1 MIKTTAPWCAA
12 AFASSCFDGWRA
24 LLSAFEAHADWPEL
38 SELEARWVRVR
49 GVTTPGGV
57 PLALVVDRKSRR
69 RRQNEELSLLYDVRV
84 MKGELPTR
92 ARSWHDFFN
101 VGAVCMFSRTKMV
114 IHAKNAKAILAERAG
129 EASPLE
135 RRRSRLRDTRALLDE
150 GGLLLAVEG
159 ASASQA
165 RQALAE
171 GNVELL
177 LGLERA
183 GRLVPWVLGHA
194 LLEHAAR
201 TATGERLGAPPRGLT
216 WVVGVSNPRSATEVD
231 ETFAHELES
240 EDVLSEPPPWLGHTL
255 AQWFSDVPGA
265 SAREAG
271 PARGDDAA
279 Q

>member
-1 MIKTTAPWCAA
+1 
-12 AFASSCFDGWRA
+12 
-24 LLSAFEAHADWPEL
+24 
-38 SELEARWVRVR
+38 
-49 GVTTPGGV
+49 
-57 PLALVVDRKSRR
+57 
-69 RRQNEELSLLYDVRV
+69 
-84 MKGELPTR
+84 
-92 ARSWHDFFN
+92 
-101 VGAVCMFSRTKMV
+101 MFSRTKMV
-114 IHAKNAKAILAERAG
+114 IHAQNAKAILAERAF
-129 EASPLE
+129 ETSPLE

-165 RQALAE
+165 RKALEE

-177 LGLERA
+177 RELERG

-216 WVVGVSNPRSATEVD
+216 WVVGVSHPQSAREVD
-231 ETFAHELES
+231 ETFARELES
-240 EDVLSEPPPWLGHTL
+240 EDVLSEPPSWLGHTL

-265 SAREAG
+265 SEPGAE